1 MPLPRTVVADA
12 ERFLLMAWKQEAMK
26 KRMKRRRIDLDSL
39 RRMASAATKHV
50 AVVVDMAL
58 DKTCCSVLA
67 NPMVVLVPTSLWEVR
82 GT

>member
-26 KRMKRRRIDLDSL
+26 KRMKRRRIDLDSH
-39 RRMASAATKHV
+39 RRMASVVTKHV
-50 AVVVDMAL
+50 AVVDMAL

-67 NPMVVLVPTSLWEVR
+67 NPMVVLVPTSLLEVR